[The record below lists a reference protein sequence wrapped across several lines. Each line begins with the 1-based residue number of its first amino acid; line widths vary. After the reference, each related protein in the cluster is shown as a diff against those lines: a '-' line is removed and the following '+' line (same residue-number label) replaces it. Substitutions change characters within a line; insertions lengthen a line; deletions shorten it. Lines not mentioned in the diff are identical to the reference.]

1 MDNQQTLD
9 SQAAP
14 LKQKLSAPSFPEENW
29 QLLGYFNI
37 YRVVIATLVVII
49 SIYVDDLLG
58 ITDSG
63 QAFFMTTSLVYLI
76 TSLFS
81 IQITRHQ
88 QPDFETQA
96 AVFAYTDII
105 FLSLLIRASGGV
117 DSGIGVLMLIAVAS
131 SSLLLGKRM
140 TVFIAAIA
148 TLGVI
153 LQHSWDLLVK
163 NAEMTPHL
171 VSGFSKSAILGLA
184 FFATAGLGY
193 LLAQR
198 LRATEA
204 LATSRGEDIAS
215 LTEVNDLVIQNLQS
229 GVLVCD
235 SNDKIKLINDRGK
248 LLLGIDENFG
258 RKSYTTNSISAELQ
272 TALLAW
278 KARPGTPLQRPFRTE
293 KGDVLIPRFVTLGS
307 TEDSDLLIFL
317 DDATIV
323 RQQAQQLKM
332 AALARLTASIAHEIR
347 NPLGA
352 ISNAAQLLSESI
364 ADNPQDMRLVEI
376 ISGHCD
382 RMNRIIENI
391 TQLSR
396 RDRVDQIK
404 INLHDWAAEFRQQF
418 IHTVNIDSG
427 AVNVVGDETIS
438 ITVDPDQLYQ
448 VVMNLC
454 QNAYRHCPPY
464 NGEPI
469 ITLVSGY
476 DESGR
481 PYLDITD
488 TGSGISPEIAENI
501 FDPFFTTSSSG
512 TGLGLYIARELC
524 EGNGGGLQCLTDREV
539 GACFRLTFSV
549 KQN

>member
-1 MDNQQTLD
+1 MSDRQNLN
-9 SQAAP
+9 P
-14 LKQKLSAPSFPEENW
+14 SALQPTASYPAENW

-37 YRVVIATLVVII
+37 YRVVIAALAVIL
-49 SIYVDDLLG
+49 SIFIGDLLG
-58 ITDSG
+58 VHGRD
-63 QAFFMTTSLVYLI
+63 QVLFMSTSLVYLV
-76 TSLFS
+76 TGLFS
-81 IQITRHQ
+81 IQVTRHQ

-96 AVFAYTDII
+96 AVFAFSDVI
-105 FLSLLIRASGGV
+105 FLTLLTRASGGV
-117 DSGIGVLMLIAVAS
+117 DSGIGVFMLIAVAS

-140 TVFIAAIA
+140 TIFIAAMA
-148 TLGVI
+148 TLGI
-153 LQHSWDLLVK
+153 FIQHSWDLLIGK
-163 NAEMTPHL
+163 SGINEQLA
-171 VSGFSKSAILGLA
+171 SGFSKSAILGLA
-184 FFATAGLGY
+184 FFATAGLGL

-204 LATSRGEDIAS
+204 LAASRGEDLAS
-215 LTEVNDLVIQNLQS
+215 LTEINELVIQNLQS

-235 SNDKIKLINDRGK
+235 QKNRIKLINSRGQQ
-248 LLLGIDENFG
+248 LLGLQVDIHKNTI
-258 RKSYTTNSISAELQ
+258 TTNAVSEELQ
-272 TALLAW
+272 VALQAW

-293 KGDVLIPRFVTLGS
+293 KGDVLIPRFVALGQA
-307 TEDSDLLIFL
+307 EDSDILIFL
-317 DDATIV
+317 DDATIL

-364 ADNPQDMRLVEI
+364 TDNPQDSRLIEI

-391 TQLSR
+391 TQLAR

-404 INLHDWAAEFRQQF
+404 INLHEWALEFRQQF
-418 IHTVNIDSG
+418 IHTVKIEPE
-427 AVNVVGDETIS
+427 AVAVTGDEDID

-448 VVMNLC
+448 VVMNLS

-464 NGEPI
+464 TDTPI
-469 ITLVSGY
+469 ITLVTGRE
-476 DESGR
+476 ESGR
-481 PYLDITD
+481 PFLDITD
-488 TGSGISPEIAENI
+488 IGSGISPEIAESI

-539 GACFRLTFSV
+539 GACFRLTFAV
-549 KQN
+549 KNN